1 MRFAAWLAGV
11 WTGVLAAI
19 GGIAAP
25 AAFAVVPP
33 PTAGLIAGR
42 MFARE
47 AYAGIVVA
55 VVLFVILR
63 GRARANAAAGTG
75 SALSADMLLVL
86 GTLFCT
92 VAGYFAVLPL
102 MASARAGQGGLS
114 FGALHAVST
123 AFFVLK
129 GVLFAVLAWRLAP
142 RGRDPAGGS
151 AAPPGVSRPPS
162 S

>member
-1 MRFAAWLAGV
+1 MVRFAAWLAGL

-19 GGIAAP
+19 GFIAAP

-47 AYAGIVVA
+47 AYAAIVVA

-63 GRARANAAAGTG
+63 RKARERAAAGTG
-75 SALSADMLLVL
+75 SVLSADMLLVL
-86 GTLFCT
+86 GTVFCT
-92 VAGYFAVLPL
+92 IVGYFALLPM
-102 MASARAGQGGLS
+102 MASARAGQGSLS
-114 FGALHAVST
+114 FGVLHGISS
-123 AFFVLK
+123 AFFALK
-129 GVLFAVLAWRLAP
+129 GLVFAVLAWRLAP
-142 RGRDPAGGS
+142 RATLS
-151 AAPPGVSRPPS
+151 PPRS